1 MPRGKKKC
9 GNCGEFVGSRIQQC
23 SCGFVFDK
31 PKPKKKA
38 KPFFK
43 ERKSFIK
50 RMLNG
55 GKSSSLQLDM
65 MVVTKIFDKFD
76 NNIEFL
82 NSVSPPFA
90 LDGSIKYFLTGDG
103 MKYLSKKKLEFDYI
117 PSEAEKIVDLDIKM
131 GKDIVTEKPKTLIE
145 FLNNE

>member
-1 MPRGKKKC
+1 MPRGKKQCEDC
-9 GNCGEFVGSRIQQC
+9 GNFVGSRIQQC
-23 SCGFVFDK
+23 SCGFIFKK

-43 ERKSFIK
+43 ERKAFIK

-55 GKSSSLQLDM
+55 GKSHSVQLDM

-76 NNIEFL
+76 NNIVFL
-82 NSVSPPFA
+82 NSVSPPFV
-90 LDGSIKYFLTGDG
+90 LEGSIKFFLTKDG

-117 PSEAEKIVDLDIKM
+117 PADAEKIVDLNIKM
-131 GKDIVTEKPKTLIE
+131 GDDTVTNKPKTLIE